1 VILIGR
7 WQGGG
12 SWLKVK
18 KHFQVLTTLLSTSP
32 LPLPRV
38 HLQVPGTFFQG
49 LRNEV
54 VEECIVSSGFHEFED
69 LDEYPENCVGLKYT
83 EQ

>member
-1 VILIGR
+1 
-7 WQGGG
+7 
-12 SWLKVK
+12 
-18 KHFQVLTTLLSTSP
+18 
-32 LPLPRV
+32 
-38 HLQVPGTFFQG
+38 

-54 VEECIVSSGFHEFED
+54 VEECILSSGFHEFED

>member
-1 VILIGR
+1 MA
-7 WQGGG
+7 QGEKALP
-12 SWLKVK
+12 SADNTIE
-18 KHFQVLTTLLSTSP
+18 HFPLASPPSTPASTRY
-32 LPLPRV
+32 L
-38 HLQVPGTFFQG
+38 FQG

-69 LDEYPENCVGLKYT
+69 LDEYPENCVGVKLT